1 MHLIRSRFAG
11 GVSLLLA
18 VSLFGAACNNTSA
31 PDAITGVVTVTVT
44 DTDNHAVDQVQV
56 NLMLP
61 DKATT
66 WRTAVTGSDGKATFG
81 TEDGGVVLVQS
92 YLLYFP
98 NHTQYTLAPG
108 ETNYKPVTAIENQ
121 TVNVTLKL
129 AKIIINP
136 G

>member
-1 MHLIRSRFAG
+1 MDLIRSRFARP
-11 GVSLLLA
+11 VMLLAA
-18 VSLFGAACNNTSA
+18 VSLFGAACNDTSA
-31 PDAITGVVTVTVT
+31 PDFVTGTVTVTVT
-44 DTDNHAVDQVQV
+44 DTNNAPVDQVQV

-92 YLLYFP
+92 YLVFFP
-98 NHTQYTLAPG
+98 THAQYTLAPG
-108 ETNYKPVTAIENQ
+108 ETNYKPITVVENQ

-129 AKIIINP
+129 AKIIVNP

>member
-1 MHLIRSRFAG
+1 
-11 GVSLLLA
+11 
-18 VSLFGAACNNTSA
+18 
-31 PDAITGVVTVTVT
+31 VTVTVT
-44 DTDNHAVDQVQV
+44 DTNNAPVDNVQV

-92 YLLYFP
+92 YLLFFP
-98 NHTQYTLAPG
+98 VHAQYTLAPG
-108 ETNYKPVTAIENQ
+108 ETNYKPVTAVENQ
-121 TVNVTLKL
+121 TVNVPLKL
-129 AKIIINP
+129 AKIVVNP